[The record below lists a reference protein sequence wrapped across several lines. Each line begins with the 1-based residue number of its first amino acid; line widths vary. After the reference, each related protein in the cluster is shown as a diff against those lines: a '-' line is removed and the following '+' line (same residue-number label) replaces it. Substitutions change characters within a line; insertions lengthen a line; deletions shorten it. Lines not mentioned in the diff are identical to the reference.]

1 MTRANAMWLRL
12 GVSGALIGL
21 LAWRLDAQALRDAF
35 VAPAPGWLLL
45 ALALSVPQVV
55 LSAWRWR
62 LTARRMGLTLP
73 LRRAVAEY
81 YMATFLNQ
89 VLPGGVMGDASRAW
103 RHARSSVD
111 RPRAWRA
118 VIIERLSGQLMLAL
132 IAIVGLLASPTLRDS
147 VLGGLAR
154 LGNAPGALTTGVIV
168 LGGLGVWG
176 YRHPPAWLHH
186 TLDDLGTALV
196 ASRMWLWQCLSS
208 LGVVAS
214 YITIYAITAR
224 AVGADIDLATL
235 LPLIPPVL
243 MVMAI
248 PLSIAGWGLRESAAA
263 LVWMGAGLEPA
274 QGVAISL
281 IYGVIVLISSL
292 PGAWM
297 LCRRRRQRRDRDT
310 STGAP
315 LSSKSGDNCHAR

>member
-1 MTRANAMWLRL
+1 MRPANATLARL
-12 GVSGALIGL
+12 GVSLVLIGV
-21 LAWRLDAQALRDAF
+21 LAWQLDAQALRDAF

-81 YMATFLNQ
+81 YAATFLNQ
-89 VLPGGVMGDASRAW
+89 ILPGGIVGDASRAW
-103 RHARSSVD
+103 RHARTSSD

-132 IAIVGLLASPTLRDS
+132 IAIAALLASPALRGS
-147 VLGGLAR
+147 VLGGFAR
-154 LGNAPGALTTGVIV
+154 LANAPGVLLAGIAILGALGI
-168 LGGLGVWG
+168 WG
-176 YRHPPAWLHH
+176 YRRPPAWLRD
-186 TLDDLGTALV
+186 TLDDLGAALV
-196 ASRMWLWQCLSS
+196 ASRMWLWQCISS

-214 YITIYAITAR
+214 YIAIYAIAAR
-224 AVGADIDLATL
+224 AIGADIALGTL

-248 PLSIAGWGLRESAAA
+248 PLSVAGWGLRESAAA
-263 LVWMGAGLEPA
+263 LVWMGAGLDPA
-274 QGVAISL
+274 QGVAISMV
-281 IYGVIVLISSL
+281 YGVIVLVSSL
-292 PGAWM
+292 PGAW
-297 LCRRRRQRRDRDT
+297 LLGVRR
-310 STGAP
+310 P
-315 LSSKSGDNCHAR
+315 PHHASAATDSLPGKP

>member
-1 MTRANAMWLRL
+1 MTRANVMLLRL
-12 GVSGALIGL
+12 GVSLVLIGG
-21 LAWRLDAQALRDAF
+21 LAWHLDARALRDAI

-62 LTARRMGLTLP
+62 LTAQRMGLVLP

-81 YMATFLNQ
+81 YAATFLNQ

-103 RHARSSVD
+103 RHARSSSD

-118 VIIERLSGQLMLAL
+118 VIIERLSGQLMLAM
-132 IAIVGLLASPTLRDS
+132 IAIAALLASPALRDS
-147 VLGGLAR
+147 VFDGLVH
-154 LGNAPGALTTGVIV
+154 LVNAPTALTAGILL
-168 LGGLGVWG
+168 LGGLGIWCH
-176 YRHPPAWLHH
+176 RRPPAWLRN
-186 TLDDLGTALV
+186 TLDDLGAALV
-196 ASRMWLWQCLSS
+196 ASRMWFWQCLSS

-214 YITIYAITAR
+214 YITVYAIAAR
-224 AVGADIDLATL
+224 AIEADIALDTL

-248 PLSIAGWGLRESAAA
+248 PLSVAGWGLRESAAA
-263 LVWMGAGLEPA
+263 LVWMGAGLDPA

-281 IYGVIVLISSL
+281 VYGAIVLTSSL
-292 PGAWM
+292 PGAW
-297 LCRRRRQRRDRDT
+297 LACRRRPPHRGRDT
-310 STGAP
+310 PPPGAP
-315 LSSKSGDNCHAR
+315 LTSES

>member
-1 MTRANAMWLRL
+1 MRPANATLARL
-12 GVSGALIGL
+12 GVSLVL
-21 LAWRLDAQALRDAF
+21 LGVIAWQLDARALRDAF

-45 ALALSVPQVV
+45 ALAISVPQVV

-81 YMATFLNQ
+81 YVATFLNQ
-89 VLPGGVMGDASRAW
+89 VLPGGVIGDASRAW
-103 RHARSSVD
+103 RHARSSSD

-147 VLGGLAR
+147 VLSGLAR
-154 LGNAPGALTTGVIV
+154 LGNAPVVLTTGIIV
-168 LGGLGVWG
+168 LSGLAIWG
-176 YRHPPAWLHH
+176 YRRPPTWLRD
-186 TLDDLGTALV
+186 TLGDLSTALV

-214 YITIYAITAR
+214 YIAVYAITAR
-224 AVGADIDLATL
+224 AIGADIDLATL

-248 PLSIAGWGLRESAAA
+248 PLSVAGWGLRESAAA
-263 LVWMGAGLEPA
+263 LVWIGAGLDPA

-292 PGAWM
+292 PGAWL
-297 LCRRRRQRRDRDT
+297 LCHRRRQRRDHDT
-310 STGAP
+310 SAGAP
-315 LSSKSGDNCHAR
+315 LTSKSGGGCHAR

>member
-1 MTRANAMWLRL
+1 MRPANATLARL
-12 GVSGALIGL
+12 GVSLVLIGAL
-21 LAWRLDAQALRDAF
+21 AWQLDTRALRDAF
-35 VAPAPGWLLL
+35 VTPSPGWLLL
-45 ALALSVPQVV
+45 ALAISVPQVV

-81 YMATFLNQ
+81 YVATFINQ
-89 VLPGGVMGDASRAW
+89 VLPGGVLGDASRAW
-103 RHARSSVD
+103 RHAQSSSD

-154 LGNAPGALTTGVIV
+154 LANAPGALTIGIIV
-168 LGGLGVWG
+168 LSGLGVWG
-176 YRHPPAWLHH
+176 YRHPPAWLRN

-214 YITIYAITAR
+214 YIAVYAIAAR
-224 AVGADIDLATL
+224 AAGADIDSATL

-248 PLSIAGWGLRESAAA
+248 PLSVAGWGLRESAAA
-263 LVWMGAGLEPA
+263 LVWMGAGLDPA

-281 IYGVIVLISSL
+281 IYGVVVLVSSL
-292 PGAWM
+292 PGAWL
-297 LCRRRRQRRDRDT
+297 LCHRRRQHRDRDAQA
-310 STGAP
+310 SAP
-315 LSSKSGDNCHAR
+315 LTSKSGGDCHAR